1 MTANFNDK
9 VNGNLSTSGNVSD
22 TVERPWYADA
32 ASTANESNAVSV
44 AAAGKSTINPGLL
57 IFLGCAAVLACGFL
71 AASMAANSFA
81 AYMDYDAF
89 IEVEY
94 QILKGILSFLWSL
107 VTGIFGLFL
116 GMLGL

>member
-1 MTANFNDK
+1 MATNFNDN
-9 VNGNLSTSGNVSD
+9 VNDSLSTSENVSD

-32 ASTANESNAVSV
+32 VAAADELNAASV
-44 AAAGKSTINPGLL
+44 AAAGKSTVNPGLL
-57 IFLGCAAVLACGFL
+57 IFLGCAAVLVCGFL
-71 AASMAANSFA
+71 AASMAANSSV

-89 IEVEY
+89 IEVEF
-94 QILKGILSFLWSL
+94 QILQGILSFLWSL

>member
-22 TVERPWYADA
+22 TVERPWCADVVA
-32 ASTANESNAVSV
+32 AVSKFG
-44 AAAGKSTINPGLL
+44 AAGAPAAGKSTINPGLL